1 MECILYSDFRS
12 GGGMTKLKTETQ
24 RVLSVLI
31 CYIHIAQVEMIQ
43 SHVQHK
49 EVHNISKLK
58 AKRLVLAC

>member
-1 MECILYSDFRS
+1 
-12 GGGMTKLKTETQ
+12 MTKLKTETQ